1 MRIGPVPFS
10 FVDDTQPMTDDHPD
24 MSEHERGFVSA
35 FVAARY
41 RQRCERLMGKPRRR
55 HDLLNAIFGAA
66 LRSDRSQRIEWDEL
80 LSVLTTLDLLQRQ
93 CYVIS
98 LNSRIDQTV
107 HRMGELLEVNGEF
120 SDRDLIDSSILS
132 IEAGRL
138 AIAYYFLDEW
148 FLLRGPE

>member
-1 MRIGPVPFS
+1 MI
-10 FVDDTQPMTDDHPD
+10 DHHHD

-41 RQRCERLMGKPRRR
+41 RQRCERLMGKRRR
-55 HDLLNAIFGAA
+55 RSDLLRALFGAE
-66 LRSDRSQRIEWDEL
+66 LRSGRSQRIEWDEL
-80 LSVLTTLDLLQRQ
+80 LSVLTNLNLLQRQ

-107 HRMGELLEVNGEF
+107 RRVRELLEVDGEF

-132 IEAGRL
+132 IDPGRL

-148 FLLRGPE
+148 FLLRRPE